1 MTTVTAAS
9 NGTSNGEP
17 PNGEPWVR
25 LAGQERAGELMQR
38 AAARPVHAYL
48 LVGAK
53 GADLLTA
60 ARCFASALV
69 ASEPDARTIDLV
81 LKGAHP
87 DVVEFEPELTVI
99 TVAQAG
105 EIVSEAWASPIESSS
120 ARKVLVILEAERLQ
134 LEAENALLK
143 TFEEPP
149 ASTVILLVT
158 SAPDDL
164 LDTTRS
170 RCQRIDLA
178 PLNEAAIAAALVAEG
193 RDPEAAAL
201 AARLSGGQLGRA
213 RGLIGDQRALR
224 AAFVDASMRVD
235 GTGAMAAQLAE
246 QLGAAVRDAI
256 GAVKARN
263 EQELEAFETAATEA
277 GYLPREVIRQRKRMT
292 TRHSRHERMARREA
306 IIEGV
311 TALESVYRDA
321 LAGPE
326 APQRNLDQAPMRVEA
341 RAGDRALEACRDARQ
356 ALERNPNEG
365 LLLERL
371 VLHLPHGFAARP
383 Q

>member
-1 MTTVTAAS
+1 MTNVSVA
-9 NGTSNGEP
+9 TSA
-17 PNGEPWVR
+17 EPWVR
-25 LAGQERAGELMQR
+25 LSGQERASELMQR

-53 GADLLTA
+53 GADLVTA
-60 ARCFASALV
+60 ARCFASALI
-69 ASEPDARTIDLV
+69 APEADARTIDLV

-87 DVVEFEPELTVI
+87 DVVEFEPESTVI
-99 TVAQAG
+99 SVAQARE
-105 EIVSEAWASPIESSS
+105 EIVPEAWASPIESSS

-170 RCQRIDLA
+170 RCQRINLA
-178 PLNEAAIAAALVAEG
+178 PLDEAAIIAALVAEG

-213 RGLIGDQRALR
+213 RGLVGDQRALR

-256 GAVKARN
+256 GAVKGRN
-263 EQELEAFETAATEA
+263 EQELEVFESAATEA
-277 GYLPREVIRQRKRMT
+277 GYLPREVSRQRKRMT

-321 LAGPE
+321 LAGQV
-326 APQRNLDQAPMRVEA
+326 APRRNLDRTPLRVEA
-341 RAGDRALEACRDARQ
+341 RAGDRALAACREVRQ

-371 VLHLPHGFAARP
+371 ILHLPAGIATRP
-383 Q
+383 L